1 MDNGASGGFGDVVG
15 DVKGITGVGEGKVIG
30 SMPSVGEVRT
40 GPSSERKLG
49 LIKDNMTREIY
60 LSSGRIKAL

>member
-30 SMPSVGEVRT
+30 SLPSVGEVRT
-40 GPSSERKLG
+40 GLASSESKLG

-60 LSSGRIKAL
+60 LSSGRI